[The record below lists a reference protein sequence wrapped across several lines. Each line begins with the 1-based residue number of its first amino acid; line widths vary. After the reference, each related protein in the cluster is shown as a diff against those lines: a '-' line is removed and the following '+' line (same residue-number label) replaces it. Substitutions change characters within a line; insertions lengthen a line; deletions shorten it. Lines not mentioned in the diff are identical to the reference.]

1 MQSKGF
7 SFEVKQ
13 VGERGEIEGYA
24 SVFNNIDLGGDIV
37 MPGAFSKT
45 ISDGRV
51 GVPILW
57 GHSMQ
62 ELIGVNKEMRE
73 DSTGLY
79 VKGELNLEVS
89 RGREVYSL
97 AKQGAVTGLSIGY
110 QAVKYE
116 LREDDG
122 KMWPTRLLKEVKLF
136 EYSLTPVPMNE
147 EARITRVKDFDGF
160 IRDLKEGRTI
170 SKATRER
177 LQRMADEITSLLA
190 ADEAEAD
197 NEQGEPQKQALIE
210 QLTNLKEVYGKCH

>member
-1 MQSKGF
+1 
-7 SFEVKQ
+7 
-13 VGERGEIEGYA
+13 
-24 SVFNNIDLGGDIV
+24 
-37 MPGAFSKT
+37 
-45 ISDGRV
+45 
-51 GVPILW
+51 
-57 GHSMQ
+57 
-62 ELIGVNKEMRE
+62 
-73 DSTGLY
+73 

-116 LREDDG
+116 LREDAG
-122 KMWPTRLLKEVKLF
+122 QMWPTRLLKEVKLF

-190 ADEAEAD
+190 ADDLAAEAD

-210 QLTNLKEVYGKCH
+210 QLNSLKEVYGKCH